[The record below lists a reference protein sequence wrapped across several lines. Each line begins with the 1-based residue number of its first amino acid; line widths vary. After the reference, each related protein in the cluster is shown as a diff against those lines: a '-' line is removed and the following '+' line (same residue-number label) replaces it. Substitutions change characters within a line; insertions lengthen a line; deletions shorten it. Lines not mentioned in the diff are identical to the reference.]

1 MAAKKKAAKKASKK
15 SVSKAAKKAPAV
27 KVRQRREVF
36 NHFFKIV
43 EAEFDQPKLDGSG
56 VIKNVKRLVFE
67 RGDSAAALVHV
78 VDRDVVVL
86 TEQFRFPTFDK
97 GPGIIL
103 ETMAGSIGPG
113 EDPAECIRREMME
126 EIGYQ
131 AKKLEKIAHFYVSP
145 GGTSERIF
153 LFYAPVTTADLVD
166 PSASGVA
173 HEHEDIRRVEIPTKR
188 FIEDAVKGRLPDAK
202 TLLAGLWLAGRAPQP
217 KPKAAKASK
226 KKAPAKAKK
235 AKPKAKKKR

>member
-1 MAAKKKAAKKASKK
+1 MAAKKKAVKKAAKKT
-15 SVSKAAKKAPAV
+15 VSKTAKKAPAV

-97 GPGIIL
+97 GPGVIL
-103 ETMAGSIGPG
+103 ETMAGSISPG

-166 PSASGVA
+166 PNASGVA

-188 FIEDAVKGRLPDAK
+188 FIEDAVRGRLLDAK
-202 TLLAGLWLAGRAPQP
+202 TLLAGLWLAGRASQP
-217 KPKAAKASK
+217 KPAKVSK
-226 KKAPAKAKK
+226 KKVPAKAKAK
-235 AKPKAKKKR
+235 AKSKAKKKR

>member
-1 MAAKKKAAKKASKK
+1 MAAKKKAVKKAAKKT
-15 SVSKAAKKAPAV
+15 VSKTAKKAPAV

-78 VDRDVVVL
+78 IDRDVVVL

-97 GPGIIL
+97 GPGVIL
-103 ETMAGSIGPG
+103 ETMAGSISPG

-166 PSASGVA
+166 PNASGVA

-188 FIEDAVKGRLPDAK
+188 FIEDAVRGRLLDAK

-217 KPKAAKASK
+217 KPAKVSK
-226 KKAPAKAKK
+226 KKAPAKAKAK
-235 AKPKAKKKR
+235 AKSKAKKKR

>member
-1 MAAKKKAAKKASKK
+1 MAEKKGAAKKGAGKARVA
-15 SVSKAAKKAPAV
+15 KAPRV

-36 NHFFKIV
+36 NRFFRIV

-78 VDRDVVVL
+78 TDRDVVVL
-86 TEQFRFPTFDK
+86 TEQFRFPTYDK

-103 ETMAGSIGPG
+103 EAMAGSISDG
-113 EDPAECIRREMME
+113 EDPEACIRREMLE
-126 EIGYQ
+126 EIGYE

-153 LFYAPVTTADLVD
+153 LYYAPVTTADLVNPD
-166 PSASGVA
+166 ACGVA
-173 HEHEDIRRVEIPTKR
+173 HEHEDIRRVEVSTKR
-188 FIEDAVKGRLPDAK
+188 FIDDALNARLNDAK
-202 TLLAGLWLAGRAPQP
+202 LLVAGLWLAARTP
-217 KPKAAKASK
+217 
-226 KKAPAKAKK
+226 APAKRKTPTKTKTK
-235 AKPKAKKKR
+235 AKPKKRR